1 MSAFLNRRVLFL
13 NQSYEIES
21 TIITKLNSAGAILCA
36 KTSMVEFAGGMGYQQ
51 PNASVFGPG
60 INPWNKS
67 FWSGGSSSGSGSAVA
82 SGIIPFAIGSETW
95 GSILSPASNC
105 GITGLR
111 PTFGIVSRYG
121 SMVLSWTLDKIGP
134 LALSSNDIEII
145 TQNIIGK
152 DNKDPYSIENSFNI
166 TNQIPKNLKIGIPE
180 DITNNIQKEVK
191 DNFDATL
198 KILES
203 KYKLIPI
210 KLPELPI
217 SAATRTILSAE
228 ASSSFE
234 EIFEKGLQTKLNAQ
248 ETHYSSLATN
258 AVLAKDYIKSLR
270 IQNILYQQMNEIF
283 NNVDIIISPVKP
295 STASK
300 INENFR
306 WATRKEFSEDH
317 PITLI
322 GAIGNLIG
330 LPGISI
336 PNGFDKNELPTSFQ
350 IMGNIQ
356 SDRLIIKCAQLIQN
370 ETDWHNKHPN

>member
-1 MSAFLNRRVLFL
+1 MKQAEKAEKKIFNDEYLGSLHGIPYAAKDLLSTNDGSRTTWGAKPFL

-82 SGIIPFAIGSETW
+82 AGIIPFAIGSETW

-152 DNKDPYSIENSFNI
+152 DNKDPYSIENSFNLK
-166 TNQIPKNLKIGIPE
+166 NQIPKNLKIGIPD
-180 DITNNIQKEVK
+180 DIKNNIKST
-191 DNFDATL
+191 D
-198 KILES
+198 
-203 KYKLIPI
+203 
-210 KLPELPI
+210 ELN
-217 SAATRTILSAE
+217 S
-228 ASSSFE
+228 
-234 EIFEKGLQTKLNAQ
+234 
-248 ETHYSSLATN
+248 
-258 AVLAKDYIKSLR
+258 DSLR
-270 IQNILYQQMNEIF
+270 KKKTLFDLTSEFYPFETLQICNAASVLVRKNGGQDMDTYHMNGMIALVLL
-283 NNVDIIISPVKP
+283 NC
-295 STASK
+295 TG
-300 INENFR
+300 
-306 WATRKEFSEDH
+306 
-317 PITLI
+317 IT
-322 GAIGNLIG
+322 
-330 LPGISI
+330 
-336 PNGFDKNELPTSFQ
+336 
-350 IMGNIQ
+350 
-356 SDRLIIKCAQLIQN
+356 
-370 ETDWHNKHPN
+370 

>member
-1 MSAFLNRRVLFL
+1 
-13 NQSYEIES
+13 
-21 TIITKLNSAGAILCA
+21 
-36 KTSMVEFAGGMGYQQ
+36 
-51 PNASVFGPG
+51 
-60 INPWNKS
+60 
-67 FWSGGSSSGSGSAVA
+67 
-82 SGIIPFAIGSETW
+82 
-95 GSILSPASNC
+95 
-105 GITGLR
+105 
-111 PTFGIVSRYG
+111 
-121 SMVLSWTLDKIGP
+121 MVLSWTLDKIGP

-152 DNKDPYSIENSFNI
+152 DDKDPYSIENSFNLI
-166 TNQIPKNLKIGIPE
+166 NKIPKDLKIGIP
-180 DITNNIQKEVK
+180 DGIADNIQNEVK
-191 DNFDATL
+191 DNFNTTL

-203 KYKLIPI
+203 RYTLIPI
-210 KLPELPI
+210 KLPDIPI

-228 ASSSFE
+228 VSSAFE
-234 EIFEKGLQTKLNAQ
+234 EVFEKGLQTKLNAQ

-270 IQNILYQQMNEIF
+270 IQNILHQQMNGIF

-336 PNGFDKNELPTSFQ
+336 PNGFDKNALPTSFQ

-356 SDRLIIKCAQLIQN
+356 SDHLIIKCAQLIQN